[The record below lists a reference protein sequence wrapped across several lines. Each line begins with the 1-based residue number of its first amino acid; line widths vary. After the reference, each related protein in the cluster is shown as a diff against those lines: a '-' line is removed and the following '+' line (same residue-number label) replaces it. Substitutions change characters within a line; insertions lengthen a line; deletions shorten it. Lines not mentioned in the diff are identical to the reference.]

1 MMQINPTVI
10 RAKRIEMG
18 WTQQQLSDVSGLSL
32 RTIQRVESQGQG
44 SLETCNA
51 LCAVLELD
59 RQQILLEKPAIL
71 RSRSVLNITP
81 WWAIIGAILL
91 GFLVGVLTTLLIN

>member
-10 RAKRIEMG
+10 RAKRIAMG

-44 SLETCNA
+44 SLETCNG

-59 RQQILLEKPAIL
+59 RQQILLEKSAIL
-71 RSRSVLNITP
+71 RSRSALNITP